1 MARPYFACTKTFK
14 YSQGKDLYHYKMKY
28 RNRLWIL
35 LGDLTEDAQVRCI
48 EYDSQLMFTRKM
60 FLDYILLKIH
70 YTRNSSQQ
78 FMIRTGEDLDDVS
91 LYLELRILWP

>member
-1 MARPYFACTKTFK
+1 
-14 YSQGKDLYHYKMKY
+14 MKY

-60 FLDYILLKIH
+60 FLDY
-70 YTRNSSQQ
+70 YTVEN
-78 FMIRTGEDLDDVS
+78 T
-91 LYLELRILWP
+91 LYQEFITTIYDSNW